1 MKLIIAEKPS
11 VAKAYA
17 SALGVKGRKE
27 GCWEGDRYLISWCVG
42 HLAGLADAA
51 LYDPRYA
58 KWRSEDLPIL
68 PDNWRFVVRSDRKK
82 QFDTLCTLMA
92 RKDVTEIV
100 NACDAGREGE
110 LIFRVVYLL
119 SGCTKPIK
127 RLWLSSMED
136 AAIRDHHCHHCH
148 HCHQYFHDDWFHRSQ
163 SSCERLKSMR

>member
-1 MKLIIAEKPS
+1 MKLVIAEKPS

-17 SALGVKGRKE
+17 AALGVKGRKE

-68 PDNWRFVVRSDRKK
+68 PDNWRFVIRSDRKK
-82 QFDTLCTLMA
+82 QFDTLCALMA
-92 RKDVTEIV
+92 REDVTEIV

-110 LIFRVVYLL
+110 RIFRNVYQALRLPKADQAPLALL
-119 SGCTKPIK
+119 YGGCGHSGG
-127 RLWLSSMED
+127 LSEL
-136 AAIRDHHCHHCH
+136 
-148 HCHQYFHDDWFHRSQ
+148 
-163 SSCERLKSMR
+163 LKDRR